1 MKGNLLRGIILFSIL
16 ATTITAISCGNEP
29 IPTPYV
35 AEEFVVCNASGNQ
48 VSPRI
53 SGDIVVWW
61 DYRNDNNGTDE
72 NGDIFGYN
80 LSNSNEFPI
89 CTDENFQGGPDIDGD
104 IVVWI
109 DSRNDTSDISN
120 PYIYGY
126 SLLSHTEFIICNESH
141 DQGSPS
147 ISGDVVVWIDDRAD
161 EEYTSYIYGYNLSSG
176 EEFPIST
183 YQSLKFFP
191 SVYKDIVTW
200 LDFRKVDLA
209 SGARENLNL
218 EIYACNLSSGTEFA
232 ITDDELMQEPPGADI
247 YGDTMVWSEG
257 HQDESTSYIYS
268 YNLTTHAKSALTTS
282 HDALR
287 NPVIY
292 GNIVVWEDYR
302 NGNGDIYGYNLKT
315 GEEFAI
321 CTAAGYQYNP
331 AIYGNIVV
339 WEDDRDEVA
348 KTSSSKPYDIYG
360 ARLTFDNP

>member
-1 MKGNLLRGIILFSIL
+1 MKSNLLRGIILFSIL
-16 ATTITAISCGNEP
+16 ATTITVIGCGNEP
-29 IPTPYV
+29 IATPYV

-48 VSPRI
+48 GSPRI
-53 SGDIVVWW
+53 SGDIVVWA
-61 DYRNDNNGTDE
+61 DNRNGNTD
-72 NGDIFGYN
+72 IYGYN
-80 LSNSNEFPI
+80 LSDSSEFAI
-89 CTDENFQGGPDIDGD
+89 CTNSSDQTNPDVNHESDA
-104 IVVWI
+104 VVWQ
-109 DSRNDTSDISN
+109 DNRNGNDD
-120 PYIYGY
+120 IYGY
-126 SLLSHTEFIICNESH
+126 NLLTEAEFVICNESH

-147 ISGDVVVWIDDRAD
+147 ISGNIVVWIDDRAG
-161 EEYTSYIYGYNLSSG
+161 EEYNSYIYGYNLSNG

-191 SVYKDIVTW
+191 SIYKDIVTW

-247 YGDTMVWSEG
+247 YGDTMVWSECN
-257 HQDESTSYIYS
+257 QSESVCGIYS
-268 YNLTTHAKSALTTS
+268 YDLTMHTKTALTTS
-282 HDALR
+282 RDALR
-287 NPVIY
+287 SPVIY
-292 GNIVVWEDYR
+292 GDIVVWEDYR

-321 CTAAGYQYNP
+321 CTDPSYQQNP

-348 KTSSSKPYDIYG
+348 NTYGSKPYDIYG